1 MQDLNPLELSCDA
14 DRDSDCQTNGNLTTD
29 SDKLNPEATH
39 LQHKRKATATAAL
52 QIIDVIQEEN

>member
-29 SDKLNPEATH
+29 NDKLNPEATH
-39 LQHKRKATATAAL
+39 LQQL
-52 QIIDVIQEEN
+52 QLLRRYRLLM